1 MFYSKEILQKRG
13 GKFSV
18 IWLAAT
24 EPSLLSRKDF
34 ISVGISKSC
43 SDILD
48 YIFGNLPAIRPGGKK
63 PRLSLCLSSKL
74 MYGVTFVYKKQND
87 YLFDDVKKFQDRLKL
102 IKMILEGPDTNVLPP
117 RKVSVTL
124 KDPLEMFVD
133 IEFGRL
139 LPLTASPPEPT
150 YKFLVVLSPRSP
162 EPQVSEISVISRK
175 RTAEEELEDHM
186 PVLHTVRPSEITI
199 VEPPPFP
206 PLEEVEVPGAKELPL
221 LEMDEYEKEVFEPL
235 SDIPEQ
241 PFPLIPSPP
250 PITIPSPKKDVQIPK
265 ETTPTV
271 IKEPPKPTRPVKLS
285 LPLEEGLDV
294 TPAVKPARVRAR
306 KRREPSSEFE
316 LEELEP
322 VVRKPK
328 RPRRR
333 LYDLNITISREEMLS
348 GMATAN
354 ERLTHPIELPLL
366 QETPQ
371 EMFAHPGSYIGSEI
385 LLRFWKNLKTQ
396 TEPKDPAAPGMYVVR
411 EESSPSEESE
421 QGIPRTEEPVGLEE
435 PAISLEE
442 MALEVERL
450 RERSAQ
456 EDSSL
461 LKTPA
466 SLQDITMITEAQEI
480 SGKTPTEKIS
490 PEALAEVPFMLPIAE
505 EIEPQLQKEPEP
517 ICEVSPPRTPPPPSP
532 SPEHS
537 PSPSKDKLKLMLQQA
552 MRMTKTP
559 GVITFK
565 ALISPKIHSR
575 LYASNTLYKLLELH
589 KIGVVHL
596 RQEFPYGDIFII
608 QF

>member
-87 YLFDDVKKFQDRLKL
+87 YLFESVIKFTYVTSWATTTVSRILNNCLNFINVYTDDVKKFQDRLKL

-221 LEMDEYEKEVFEPL
+221 LEMDEYEKE
-235 SDIPEQ
+235 
-241 PFPLIPSPP
+241 
-250 PITIPSPKKDVQIPK
+250 
-265 ETTPTV
+265 
-271 IKEPPKPTRPVKLS
+271 
-285 LPLEEGLDV
+285 
-294 TPAVKPARVRAR
+294 